1 MPVEL
6 QISPMNSTVNETDEV
21 EYTCVAVGLPAP
33 SFIWSTPQQLNL
45 SVQDNLNI
53 INTETPLDGAI
64 LVRSVLRFGSIQDTD
79 ANLYTC
85 TASNTPRDTIQTD
98 FASFQVTVQSE

>member
-1 MPVEL
+1 MEL

-33 SFIWSTPQQLNL
+33 SFIWRTPQQLNL
-45 SVQDNLNI
+45 IVQDNLNI
-53 INTETPLDGAI
+53 NNTETPSDGAI